1 MTSSGP
7 VSRAPHPAVRFS
19 SACLRPVGFG
29 LTSTPPPAECAF
41 RRPSTASTTSA
52 TSTPQ
57 AGLLQA
63 VMCRLRE
70 RIEAL
75 THEVAEL
82 RDENSA
88 SVRIFLPK
96 HKAALTDTH

>member
-1 MTSSGP
+1 MQITAEKQRVAETNDELG
-7 VSRAPHPAVRFS
+7 ACLAS
-19 SACLRPVGFG
+19 SAPG
-29 LTSTPPPAECAF
+29 ECAF

-82 RDENSA
+82 RDENMTLLLKLA
-88 SVRIFLPK
+88 D
-96 HKAALTDTH
+96 ADE